1 MNDGQF
7 TPTTRQVRDGYR
19 FDPMD
24 DYHDPVNAGA
34 NADRNGRAFDRWLRR
49 HEEKVMAEAWDEGA
63 EFAWQR
69 TGEGWNGEYT
79 TYTHDGA
86 VSFIEAND
94 DQNPYRDK

>member
-1 MNDGQF
+1 MNGWTEQELIHEAAF
-7 TPTTRQVRDGYR
+7 QYEWGYSSE
-19 FDPMD
+19 
-24 DYHDPVNAGA
+24 
-34 NADRNGRAFDRWLRR
+34 L
-49 HEEKVMAEAWDEGA
+49 EEAARECIARLKAEAWDEGA

-94 DQNPYRDK
+94 DRNPYRDET